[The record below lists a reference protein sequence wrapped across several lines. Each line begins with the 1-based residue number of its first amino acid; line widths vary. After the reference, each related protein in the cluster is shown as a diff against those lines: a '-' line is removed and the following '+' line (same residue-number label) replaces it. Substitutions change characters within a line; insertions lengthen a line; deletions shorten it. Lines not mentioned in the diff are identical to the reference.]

1 MTTTTAI
8 RVQSASAGATEPDNI
23 TAINPTGPPAG
34 GGNAITG
41 TEPDNNRLRDNRWD
55 IQFFWVSDY
64 IKKSISD
71 LT

>member
-23 TAINPTGPPAG
+23 TTGPVG

-41 TEPDNNRLRDNRWD
+41 TEPDNNRLRDNRCCFVCVPVLY
-55 IQFFWVSDY
+55 FF
-64 IKKSISD
+64 
-71 LT
+71 LN

>member
-23 TAINPTGPPAG
+23 TAINPTGPG

-41 TEPDNNRLRDNRWD
+41 TEPDNNSKRW
-55 IQFFWVSDY
+55 
-64 IKKSISD
+64 
-71 LT
+71 

>member
-23 TAINPTGPPAG
+23 TAINPTVPG

-41 TEPDNNRLRDNRWD
+41 TEPDNNSKR
-55 IQFFWVSDY
+55 
-64 IKKSISD
+64 
-71 LT
+71 